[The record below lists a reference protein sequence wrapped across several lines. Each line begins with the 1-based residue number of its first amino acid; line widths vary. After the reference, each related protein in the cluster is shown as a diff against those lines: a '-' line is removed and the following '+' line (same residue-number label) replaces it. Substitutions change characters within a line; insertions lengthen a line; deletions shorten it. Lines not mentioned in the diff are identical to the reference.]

1 MARRSGRPPRSR
13 NPHIIAA
20 SAILRSIESATPS
33 RLTTLRLVADAL
45 ILYTR
50 SDPRSPAARNA
61 IPGAHEPGARALLNA
76 AVQVLLTLPTL
87 GGALHRRALDLLRAT
102 AHAAGAATLLAAA
115 ERARAH
121 MLQLRPAGI
130 AEGDAYMETA
140 FISAAHTVGETSRSD
155 FAGRHAAE
163 ESVKVLLAVRGT
175 RLIRAAAAHA
185 AAYIIE
191 SFPANFAPETRLMD
205 AACDALYQACAPA
218 AVTKGNAPKPG
229 YALLA
234 GALVPRLFSRPQQ
247 AEKLLR
253 SAASALAN
261 VPGSEK
267 GVWAVTVVRVA
278 IVARAARVKRAV
290 REDFEKRKKKQ
301 LNPATRSGPPVG
313 DQQLFETVL
322 VTVARVSGLSA
333 ARNGCTLALIAVLRM
348 WVVSLPQRR
357 AVILSRAV
365 AILAPEIGS
374 VAAASMLRDA
384 LVTVVVA
391 QLEPSA
397 AYPALV
403 MLHELSSTHGRVA
416 DALVVD
422 LCSVLVRRFGAQ
434 AVLEPKG
441 TEEVKKYTTLLH
453 ELIGTARTALATN
466 FAAGRLAGVRLVT
479 SLAAA
484 VPNERVQLLTSI
496 LQGLRFGDLR
506 LDGADGI
513 GLEDLVSPRGAGR
526 PNSVATGLAAVLG
539 NAVALAALVE
549 ECTCCE
555 DEEPVP
561 KLVLKQVAVAAMN
574 LMRPLLPASE
584 TDHYRERVAT
594 AIRRRAGWSIFAAL
608 GRAQVVEE
616 CVEGGMAKLFDHW
629 RDDLGRSTRPKKDG
643 ANDGN
648 GESERKESDMQKEPI
663 PGSVGE
669 LILEPEETLA
679 ETSMRCSAL
688 AALAACLE
696 HESSQELRQFAPYI
710 IGAAAARVTL
720 LRNPNPDIS
729 ALPPLNAN
737 TSTIM
742 EDPLFYRSSLNS
754 TASLSD
760 SSQPD
765 RDNAQLSNELLYLA
779 ESLQIARCAI
789 FAPPIGVFGELCYF
803 VAVALGEDAQRAM
816 GDAAGAP
823 SAPGVVAQFLNS
835 FNKPVP
841 VEVAMAHRR
850 LSLCTL
856 RTKKGLSECS
866 PNQDEAVRSNFLG
879 ENLAWMCS
887 TEGVEM
893 PVAEEAVVV
902 AAHAISALVVEGIS
916 QPGSVCDEFCSSSS
930 FSPAMSA
937 VVALA
942 VVRRISASSLSENG
956 RVLAMLQVLVSKALK
971 ASVALQGADN
981 TPTKGDGRN
990 STESPWNGTCLN
1002 DEDLPGAV
1010 FRRMAGTRKQATI
1023 FPIETPLRPIVYNS
1037 VHTRTLGIVFA
1048 TRAVTK
1054 EAFRMLSLKGGT
1066 AMWQGLIK
1074 SATTSLI
1081 QSLKDK
1087 TITGANL
1094 ACSSAA
1100 VIGTL
1105 LEVIPGQHGSET
1117 SSEGAEAVKRAVET
1131 LAVAM
1136 ELGYSHAKAAAALAL
1151 HPSLVDVA
1159 NISERFMTAL
1169 SRAWSL
1175 DDGAD
1180 YSPGKVLKCAG
1191 DIAMWE
1197 ASLERVCNRV
1207 LKVENEEENNSN
1219 GNSDP
1224 FLSPTV
1230 PNCALI
1236 SPALATGAASVLT
1249 ATASHCRGLVEASAV
1264 ASAEL
1269 CAELLHWEG
1278 VAAYPA
1284 QSAGFRGLV
1293 QMWMARIVMGRMQ
1306 GVSGGP
1312 PRSPEGLLKHS
1323 LSAKKYPTAY
1333 VPIQFFSIRQPAQ
1346 VGSSSG
1352 LFLEDA
1358 IYDAFLSGKPGIES
1372 GLQRAAL
1379 NVVLL
1384 LLRET
1389 GRKAVSANFQR
1400 LPEILF
1406 KAAQDGMLECQN
1418 VLEILAD
1425 ADATKR
1431 PKYWIGLTRAVALGG
1446 KRLNAETKDAVWDVN
1461 RETRRL
1467 AVRIMRIAVTSSFAR
1482 SKMANGTEPDEGN
1495 TEPVTHTCVLGC
1507 LKETL
1512 SAIMSVIKITPV
1524 DTATL
1529 NEACGALKVF
1539 AAKLQSLKRLE
1550 LIGETAA
1557 DSFKEQWV
1565 PIASALGEL
1574 LKNKNSHRIIRIA
1587 AGTAVQWLL
1596 VGCFVETDEIKKES
1610 VKLCLMLFGKEL
1622 AGITRRFEYLEKSD
1636 LCGTQTV
1643 ISVLGS
1649 IAQLVSTR
1657 ALHAALFGPVELD
1670 MVLGKRL
1677 PVLRNILM
1685 AAIVDFDAM
1694 QSVTCREEISR
1705 VGGAVSFPGPPGDDI
1720 RRCFEPYLPWLVMGA
1735 NTVCGSDGRKF
1746 IESVSW
1752 LDDSSP
1758 GAEALRLDEN
1768 SAELKLVNVCFAHW
1782 VSVMESSPRTFESL
1796 FDPCGVFP
1804 DIANFAG
1811 TMAVQCMHPDDQNSA
1826 LAVVS
1831 RVGRSVEQIR
1841 EAGVEKFGMLTA
1853 ELEEGTAALRSMR
1866 LSSESPNAE
1875 EESHIFEE
1883 LNMNKNGDD
1892 DEEEAVLD
1900 RGEEEEE
1907 VAMPEPLPADDAVDA
1922 EAEKKQ
1928 NGRLVEK
1935 VSADGDGRL
1944 LRMPL
1949 DDSLNA
1955 TGGDE
1960 EDRMPP
1966 PVITFDDIVG
1976 NAANAAAKL
1985 EKGPEGEPAMPFA
1998 SVVTESTRQGIDI
2011 TEPKP
2016 VAGLKKSPQSPVA
2029 LVEAKPKLSEP
2040 AEPLAMNGVAPP
2052 PPIVGAGERVAD
2064 DDVERTSDA
2073 EKKIEN
2079 KDEEIILHDVQL
2091 DAELDTGATADVPEF
2106 RVENDTVESDE
2117 DWADA
2122 KQGSGPE

>member
-1 MARRSGRPPRSR
+1 MAPRAGRPPRSR
-13 NPHIIAA
+13 NPYIIAA
-20 SAILRSIESATPS
+20 SAVLRSLESSKPS

-45 ILYTR
+45 LLYTK
-50 SDPRSPAARNA
+50 SDPRSPTARNNIA
-61 IPGAHEPGARALLNA
+61 GSHEPGARALLNS

-87 GGALHRRALDLLRAT
+87 GGALHRRALELLRAT
-102 AHAAGAATLLAAA
+102 AHAAGAATMLAAA

-121 MLQLRPAGI
+121 MLQLRPSGI
-130 AEGDAYMETA
+130 SEGDVYMECA
-140 FISAAHTVGETSRSD
+140 FIAAAQVVGETSRSD

-163 ESVKVLLAVRGT
+163 ESVRILLSIRGS
-175 RLIRAAAAHA
+175 RVVRAAAARA
-185 AAYIIE
+185 AGRIIE
-191 SFPANFAPETRLMD
+191 SFPATFAPEMRLMEM
-205 AACDALYQACAPA
+205 ACEALYQVCAPA
-218 AVTKGNAPKPG
+218 AVAKGNTPKLG
-229 YALLA
+229 YAMLA
-234 GALVPRLFSRPQQ
+234 SALVPRLFSRPQQ
-247 AEKLLR
+247 AERLLR
-253 SAASALAN
+253 STANALAN
-261 VPGSEK
+261 VPGTEK
-267 GVWAVTVVRVA
+267 GTWAVTVVRVA

-290 REDFEKRKKKQ
+290 REDFEKRSKKK
-301 LNPATRSGPPVG
+301 LNPALRSGPPVG

-322 VTVARVSGLSA
+322 VTVARVTGLSG
-333 ARNGCTLALIAVLRM
+333 ARNGCTLALIAVLRT
-348 WVVSLPQRR
+348 WVDTLPHRR
-357 AVILSRAV
+357 AVVLSRAI
-365 AILAPEIGS
+365 ALLAPEVGS

-391 QLEPSA
+391 DLEPSA

-422 LCSVLVRRFGAQ
+422 LCSVLVRKFGAQ

-479 SLAAA
+479 ALVAA

-561 KLVLKQVAVAAMN
+561 KLVLKQVAIAAMN
-574 LMRPLLPASE
+574 LMRPLPPASE

-594 AIRRRAGWSIFAAL
+594 AIRRRAGWAIFAAL
-608 GRAQVVEE
+608 GRASMVEE
-616 CVEGGMAKLFDHW
+616 SVEGGMAKLFDHW
-629 RDDLGRSTRPKKDG
+629 RDDLGRSTREESVG
-643 ANDGN
+643 GN
-648 GESERKESDMQKEPI
+648 GELEKKESDLQKEPI
-663 PGSVGE
+663 PGAVGD

-696 HESSQELRQFAPYI
+696 HESSQELRRFAPYI
-710 IGAAAARVTL
+710 IGAAAARVAL
-720 LRNPNPDIS
+720 LRNPNPDIT
-729 ALPPLNAN
+729 APPPLSAD

-754 TASLSD
+754 SASLSD
-760 SSQPD
+760 STQPD

-779 ESLQIARCAI
+779 ESVQIARCSI

-816 GDAAGAP
+816 GDAAGSP

-835 FNKPVP
+835 FNKPAP

-866 PNQDEAVRSNFLG
+866 LNHVESIRSNFLG

-893 PVAEEAVVV
+893 PVAEESIVV
-902 AAHAISALVVEGIS
+902 AAHAISALVIEGIS

-942 VVRRISASSLSENG
+942 VVRRISASALSENG

-971 ASVALQGADN
+971 ATVALPSNEA
-981 TPTKGDGRN
+981 TKNDGRN

-1002 DEDLPGAV
+1002 NEDMPGAV
-1010 FRRMAGTRKQATI
+1010 FRRMAGVRFRDPI
-1023 FPIETPLRPIVYNS
+1023 FPIETPQRPIVYNS
-1037 VHTRTLGIVFA
+1037 VYTRTLGIVFA

-1054 EAFRMLSLKGGT
+1054 EAFRVLSLKGGS
-1066 AMWQGLIK
+1066 AMWVGLIR
-1074 SATTSLI
+1074 SATTSLV

-1087 TITGANL
+1087 TLAGGNL
-1094 ACSSAA
+1094 ACSSSA

-1105 LEVIPGQHGSET
+1105 LEVIPAQDSGIS
-1117 SSEGAEAVKRAVET
+1117 SSEGAEAVKRAISA
-1131 LAVAM
+1131 LAVTM
-1136 ELGYSHAKAAAALAL
+1136 EAGYSHAKAAAALAL
-1151 HPSLVDVA
+1151 HPALIDVA
-1159 NISERFMTAL
+1159 NISERLMTAL
-1169 SRAWSL
+1169 LRAWSL
-1175 DDGAD
+1175 DDGVD
-1180 YSPGKVLKCAG
+1180 YSPGKVTKPAT

-1197 ASLERVCNRV
+1197 VSLERICNRV
-1207 LKVENEEENNSN
+1207 LKMENEEEAASE
-1219 GNSDP
+1219 P
-1224 FLSPTV
+1224 FLSETI

-1236 SPALATGAASVLT
+1236 SPALAAGATAVLT
-1249 ATASHCRGLVEASAV
+1249 ATATHCRGLVEASAV

-1269 CAELLHWEG
+1269 CAELLHWDG

-1293 QMWMARIVMGRMQ
+1293 QMWMARIIMGRMQ

-1312 PRSPEGLLKHS
+1312 PRSPEGLLKYS

-1333 VPIQFFSIRQPAQ
+1333 IPIQFFSIRQPAQ
-1346 VGSSSG
+1346 VGSSAG
-1352 LFLEDA
+1352 LFLEDV
-1358 IYDAFLSGKPGIES
+1358 IYDAFLSGKPGIQS
-1372 GLQRAAL
+1372 GLQHAAL

-1446 KRLNAETKDAVWDVN
+1446 KRLNAERKDAVWDVN

-1467 AVRIMRIAVTSSFAR
+1467 AVRIMRITVTSSFAR
-1482 SKMANGTEPDEGN
+1482 CSCNTSVANEDDMNEGN

-1512 SAIMSVIKITPV
+1512 AAMLSVTRITPV

-1529 NEACGALKVF
+1529 NEACGALKVI
-1539 AAKLQSLKRLE
+1539 AAKLQCLRRLE
-1550 LIGETAA
+1550 LVGKAPIN
-1557 DSFKEQWV
+1557 SFKEQWV
-1565 PIASALGEL
+1565 PIANAFGEL
-1574 LKNKNSHRIIRIA
+1574 LSDKNSHRIIRITA
-1587 AGTAVQWLL
+1587 ETAVQWLL
-1596 VGCFVETDEIKKES
+1596 AGCFVENDNIKKES
-1610 VKLCLMLFGKEL
+1610 VKLCLVLFGKEL

-1643 ISVLGS
+1643 ISVLAS
-1649 IAQLVSTR
+1649 IGQLVATR
-1657 ALHAALFGPVELD
+1657 ALHAALFGPVDLD
-1670 MVLGKRL
+1670 TVLGKRL
-1677 PVLRNILM
+1677 PVLQNILI

-1694 QSVTCREEISR
+1694 RSVTCRLEISR
-1705 VGGAVSFPGPPGDDI
+1705 SGGSVSFPGPPGDDI
-1720 RRCFEPYLPWLVMGA
+1720 RRCFEPDLPWLVLGA
-1735 NTVCGSDGRKF
+1735 NTVCGSDGRKY
-1746 IESVSW
+1746 IESISW
-1752 LDDSSP
+1752 LDDGSP
-1758 GAEALRLDEN
+1758 GTEALRLHDNMSER
-1768 SAELKLVNVCFAHW
+1768 KLVNICFAHW
-1782 VSVMESSPRTFESL
+1782 MSVMESSKLYESI

-1811 TMAVQCMHPDDQNSA
+1811 TLAVQCMHPDDQNSA
-1826 LAVVS
+1826 FAIVS
-1831 RVGRSVEQIR
+1831 SIGRSVEQIR
-1841 EAGVEKFGMLTA
+1841 ETGVDKFGMLPA
-1853 ELEEGTAALRSMR
+1853 EMSDAKTLTSLR
-1866 LSSESPNAE
+1866 LSHDSPNAVQE
-1875 EESHIFEE
+1875 DHVLEE
-1883 LNMNKNGDD
+1883 LNVSKSDHE
-1892 DEEEAVLD
+1892 DEEAILD
-1900 RGEEEEE
+1900 RGVEEEEQ
-1907 VAMPEPLPADDAVDA
+1907 VVLPEPSSSDDVSAIGVHLN
-1922 EAEKKQ
+1922 KK
-1928 NGRLVEK
+1928 GRHVEK

-1949 DDSLNA
+1949 DNSLN
-1955 TGGDE
+1955 TRGHGD
-1960 EDRMPP
+1960 EDRMAP
-1966 PVITFDDIVG
+1966 PVVTFDDLVDSPTG
-1976 NAANAAAKL
+1976 RAAAKL
-1985 EKGPEGEPAMPFA
+1985 EQGPEGEPAMPFA
-1998 SVVTESTRQGIDI
+1998 QVVTESIRQGTDVS
-2011 TEPKP
+2011 EPKP
-2016 VAGLKKSPQSPVA
+2016 VAEAKTVPV

-2040 AEPLAMNGVAPP
+2040 AEPRAMNGVSSAAP
-2052 PPIVGAGERVAD
+2052 IIGAGEIVSD
-2064 DDVERTSDA
+2064 DDDGKQIANGELAVSETLRKKNVENVT
-2073 EKKIEN
+2073 N
-2079 KDEEIILHDVQL
+2079 DVQL
-2091 DAELDTGATADVPEF
+2091 DAELDHPTTADIPECG
-2106 RVENDTVESDE
+2106 VDEESDE

-2122 KQGSGPE
+2122 RQGNEPE